1 MSEPELER
9 WNSRYAAPDYLF
21 GTAPNA
27 FLAAQQNRLHAGQRA
42 LCVADGEGRNSVW
55 LAEQGLEVTAFDFS
69 PAGAEKARRLAAQ
82 RGVRAHY
89 DVSTVYDWPW
99 PESAFD
105 VVAAIFVQFADPP
118 MRDFMFERMVRALV
132 PGGLVFLIGYTPKQR
147 QYDTG
152 GPKQVDQL
160 YTEPMLREAF
170 KALEILE
177 LREYEAD
184 LAEGSR
190 HQGRSALIH
199 LVARKKAGMAPMR
212 TIAGFEAAKGVIAL
226 AAGFGLLGLLP
237 HAWRAVAHEIAGRL
251 HLNPAKGRS
260 GLFLRLLENLA
271 DARLWVLAALAL
283 AYSAA
288 RFTEAYGLWRARRWA
303 QWFAALSG
311 GIYIPFELY
320 ALSRGVSAIKLA
332 ALLINVAVVA
342 YMVRALRSRRRT
354 ARTRLWSPWGRGR

>member
-9 WNSRYAAPDYLF
+9 WNSRYAAADYLF
-21 GTAPNA
+21 GTAPND
-27 FLAAQQNRLHAGQRA
+27 FLASQRSRLRAGQRA

-69 PAGAEKARRLAAQ
+69 PAGVEKARRLAAQ

-89 DVSTVYDWPW
+89 DVSTVYDWAW

-199 LVARKKAGMAPMR
+199 LVARKKAGTTPMR
-212 TIAGFEAAKGVIAL
+212 TIM
-226 AAGFGLLGLLP
+226 
-237 HAWRAVAHEIAGRL
+237 
-251 HLNPAKGRS
+251 
-260 GLFLRLLENLA
+260 
-271 DARLWVLAALAL
+271 ARAAL
-283 AYSAA
+283 
-288 RFTEAYGLWRARRWA
+288 G
-303 QWFAALSG
+303 
-311 GIYIPFELY
+311 
-320 ALSRGVSAIKLA
+320 
-332 ALLINVAVVA
+332 AVV
-342 YMVRALRSRRRT
+342 
-354 ARTRLWSPWGRGR
+354 RGA